1 MEKMFS
7 CIVEINLVTPY
18 SLSWQLDCFPTMDLL
33 LWEFTD
39 VKLIYTDYVL
49 KVRFDGGTRWCCVI
63 LNKAYYLHLRTITCH
78 CVLKENIMCLYFWY
92 SLFYTYSK
100 KDIELLSKVQNTL
113 AFMLNDENVSVQKR
127 VMLSVTQLYK
137 FALQVGVN

>member
-1 MEKMFS
+1 MS
-7 CIVEINLVTPY
+7 
-18 SLSWQLDCFPTMDLL
+18 
-33 LWEFTD
+33 
-39 VKLIYTDYVL
+39 
-49 KVRFDGGTRWCCVI
+49 
-63 LNKAYYLHLRTITCH
+63 
-78 CVLKENIMCLYFWY
+78 LYFWY

-137 FALQVGVN
+137 FALQVGVD